1 MEYALWLVIIFGTIN
16 GYNMNI
22 KIIKILVDT
31 IEATDKAF
39 VRLESIDVPLISY
52 IQRKTKHV

>member
-22 KIIKILVDT
+22 KIIKIPADT
-31 IEATDKAF
+31 IEAMDKAF
-39 VRLESIDVPLISY
+39 VRLEDKDVPLISF
-52 IQRKTKHV
+52 IQG

>member
-22 KIIKILVDT
+22 KIIKILADT
-31 IEATDKAF
+31 IEVTDKAF
-39 VRLESIDVPLISY
+39 VRLESIDVPLIIY
-52 IQRKTKHV
+52 IQR

>member
-16 GYNMNI
+16 GYSMNI
-22 KIIKILVDT
+22 KIIKILADT

-39 VRLESIDVPLISY
+39 VRLESIDEPLISY

>member
-16 GYNMNI
+16 GYSMNI
-22 KIIKILVDT
+22 KIIKILADT